1 MNVQCPACGTYVA
14 ETATMCPY
22 CGFRGDDP
30 SLPIYKQGEY
40 RPVPIVPCEIV
51 MDDGRRGEIWLSD
64 EDSKNLFRHLTNWKW
79 LSTMLPALAETLESM
94 FGGTVHL
101 EAKLPEHIMRMI
113 EEGKLHFATDKNG
126 EILAEVFDERNKI
139 FKQVRLE
146 KVVRNDT
153 LLPAMQ
159 HLETQAALCLVME
172 KIDEVGR
179 AVQQLGEE
187 MQQDRLA
194 RVDAAFDM
202 FQQACRIESSRERNE
217 YVREALNE
225 ATRAKALLVRNFAQ
239 QQRLVKQGSKKS
251 DAALRAMQDYV
262 AIVNAVNVQMQTH
275 MALGQQDVAA
285 YCLQDLN
292 KFIKNY
298 DLDKR
303 NTMLNLVGSVKSKNR
318 GSNQGKFMAF
328 RCLVWVSGS
337 GGWWCWSGSLGVWI
351 PRRCSPPPCNCLT
364 RGGCRAWS
372 SVTRRTADGNCISRS
387 GSRRVRGSPARNRG
401 AARPRVR
408 CMTRGSACGGI

>member
-1 MNVQCPACGTYVA
+1 MNVQCPACGTFVA

-30 SLPIYKQGEY
+30 NQPIYKQGEY
-40 RPVPIVPCEIV
+40 RPVPVVPCEIV
-51 MDDGRRGEIWLSD
+51 VDDGRSCEIRLSD
-64 EDSKNLFRHLTNWKW
+64 EDNKNLFRHLADWNW
-79 LSTMLPALAETLESM
+79 LSTMLPALAETLESI

-101 EAKLPEHIMRMI
+101 EAKLPEHIMHMI

-146 KVVRNDT
+146 KVVRNDA

-159 HLETQAALCLVME
+159 HLETQAALCLVMG

-187 MQQDRLA
+187 LQQDRLA
-194 RVDAAFDM
+194 RVDAALDM

-239 QQRLVKQGSKKS
+239 QQRLMEQGGKKS

-275 MALGQQDVAA
+275 MALEQQDAAA

-303 NTMLNLVGSVKSKNR
+303 DTMLNLVGSVKSKNR
-318 GSNQGKFMAF
+318 GDNPEKFVA
-328 RCLVWVSGS
+328 
-337 GGWWCWSGSLGVWI
+337 GSLRIAANVENVAKALDAGEAI
-351 PRRCSPPPCNCLT
+351 SPKLITESERN
-364 RGGCRAWS
+364 GNDS
-372 SVTRRTADGNCISRS
+372 KDEEKQHDEAD
-387 GSRRVRGSPARNRG
+387 
-401 AARPRVR
+401 
-408 CMTRGSACGGI
+408 

>member
-1 MNVQCPACGTYVA
+1 MNVQCPACGTFVA

-30 SLPIYKQGEY
+30 NQPIYKQGEY
-40 RPVPIVPCEIV
+40 RPVPVVPCEIV
-51 MDDGRRGEIWLSD
+51 VDDGRSCEIRLSD
-64 EDSKNLFRHLTNWKW
+64 EDNKNLFRHLADWNW
-79 LSTMLPALAETLESM
+79 LSTMLPALAETLESI

-101 EAKLPEHIMRMI
+101 EAKLPEHIMHMI

-146 KVVRNDT
+146 KVVRNDA

-159 HLETQAALCLVME
+159 HLETQAALCLVMG

-187 MQQDRLA
+187 LQQDRLA
-194 RVDAAFDM
+194 RVDAALDM

-239 QQRLVKQGSKKS
+239 QQRLMEQGGKKT

-275 MALGQQDVAA
+275 MALEQQDAAA

-303 NTMLNLVGSVKSKNR
+303 DTMLNLVGSVKSKNR
-318 GSNQGKFMAF
+318 GDNPEKFVA
-328 RCLVWVSGS
+328 
-337 GGWWCWSGSLGVWI
+337 GSLRIAANVENVAKALDAGEAI
-351 PRRCSPPPCNCLT
+351 SPKLITESERN
-364 RGGCRAWS
+364 
-372 SVTRRTADGNCISRS
+372 GNDS
-387 GSRRVRGSPARNRG
+387 NDEEKQHDEED
-401 AARPRVR
+401 
-408 CMTRGSACGGI
+408 

>member
-30 SLPIYKQGEY
+30 SRPIYKQGEY
-40 RPVPIVPCEIV
+40 HPVPIVPCEIV
-51 MDDGRRGEIWLSD
+51 VDDGRSCEIRLSD
-64 EDSKNLFRHLTNWKW
+64 EDNKNLFRHLTDWKW
-79 LSTMLPALAETLESM
+79 LSTMIPALAETLESI

-101 EAKLPEHIMRMI
+101 EAKLPEHIMHMI

-146 KVVRNDT
+146 KVVRNDA

-187 MQQDRLA
+187 LQQDRLA
-194 RVDAAFDM
+194 RIDAALDM
-202 FQQACRIESSRERNE
+202 FQQACRIKSSRERNE

-239 QQRLVKQGSKKS
+239 QQRLMEQGGKKS

-275 MALGQQDVAA
+275 MALGQQDAAA

-303 NTMLNLVGSVKSKNR
+303 DTMLNLVGSVKSKNR
-318 GSNQGKFMAF
+318 GDNPEKSVA
-328 RCLVWVSGS
+328 
-337 GGWWCWSGSLGVWI
+337 GSLRIAANVENVAKALDAGEAI
-351 PRRCSPPPCNCLT
+351 SPKLITESERN
-364 RGGCRAWS
+364 
-372 SVTRRTADGNCISRS
+372 GNDS
-387 GSRRVRGSPARNRG
+387 NDEEKQHDEED
-401 AARPRVR
+401 
-408 CMTRGSACGGI
+408 

>member
-30 SLPIYKQGEY
+30 SRPIYKQGEY
-40 RPVPIVPCEIV
+40 HPVPIVPCEIV
-51 MDDGRRGEIWLSD
+51 VDDGRSCEIRLSD
-64 EDSKNLFRHLTNWKW
+64 EDNKNLFRHLTDWKW
-79 LSTMLPALAETLESM
+79 LSTMIPALAETLESI

-101 EAKLPEHIMRMI
+101 EAKLPEHIMHMI

-146 KVVRNDT
+146 KVVRNDA

-187 MQQDRLA
+187 LQQDRLA
-194 RVDAAFDM
+194 RIDAALDM
-202 FQQACRIESSRERNE
+202 FQQACRIKSSRERNE

-239 QQRLVKQGSKKS
+239 QQRLMEQGGKKS

-275 MALGQQDVAA
+275 MALGQQDAAA

-303 NTMLNLVGSVKSKNR
+303 DTMLNLMGSVKSKNR
-318 GSNQGKFMAF
+318 GDNPEKFVA
-328 RCLVWVSGS
+328 
-337 GGWWCWSGSLGVWI
+337 GSLRIAANVENVAKALDVGEAI
-351 PRRCSPPPCNCLT
+351 SPKLITESERN
-364 RGGCRAWS
+364 
-372 SVTRRTADGNCISRS
+372 GNDS
-387 GSRRVRGSPARNRG
+387 NDEEKQHDEED
-401 AARPRVR
+401 
-408 CMTRGSACGGI
+408 

>member
-30 SLPIYKQGEY
+30 SRPIYKQGEY
-40 RPVPIVPCEIV
+40 HPVPIVPCEIV
-51 MDDGRRGEIWLSD
+51 VDDGRSCEIRLSD
-64 EDSKNLFRHLTNWKW
+64 EDNKNLFRHLTDWKW
-79 LSTMLPALAETLESM
+79 LSTMIPALAETLESI

-101 EAKLPEHIMRMI
+101 EAKLPEHIMHMI

-146 KVVRNDT
+146 KVVRNDA

-187 MQQDRLA
+187 LQQDRLA
-194 RVDAAFDM
+194 RIDAALDM
-202 FQQACRIESSRERNE
+202 FQQACRIKSSRERNE

-239 QQRLVKQGSKKS
+239 QQRLMEQGGKKS

-275 MALGQQDVAA
+275 MALGQQDAAA

-303 NTMLNLVGSVKSKNR
+303 DTMLNLVGSVKSKNR
-318 GSNQGKFMAF
+318 GDNPEKFVA
-328 RCLVWVSGS
+328 
-337 GGWWCWSGSLGVWI
+337 GSLRIAANVENVAKALDAGEAISPKLI
-351 PRRCSPPPCNCLT
+351 PESERN
-364 RGGCRAWS
+364 
-372 SVTRRTADGNCISRS
+372 GNDS
-387 GSRRVRGSPARNRG
+387 NDEEKQHDEED
-401 AARPRVR
+401 
-408 CMTRGSACGGI
+408 

>member
-30 SLPIYKQGEY
+30 SRPIYKQGEY
-40 RPVPIVPCEIV
+40 HPVPIVPCEIV
-51 MDDGRRGEIWLSD
+51 VDDGRSCEIRLSD
-64 EDSKNLFRHLTNWKW
+64 EDNKNLFRHLTDWKW
-79 LSTMLPALAETLESM
+79 LSTMIPALAETLESI

-101 EAKLPEHIMRMI
+101 EAKLPEHIMHMI

-146 KVVRNDT
+146 KVVRNDA

-172 KIDEVGR
+172 KNDEVGR

-187 MQQDRLA
+187 LQQDRLA
-194 RVDAAFDM
+194 RIDAALDM
-202 FQQACRIESSRERNE
+202 FQQACRIKSSRERNE

-239 QQRLVKQGSKKS
+239 QQRLMEQGGKKS

-275 MALGQQDVAA
+275 MALGQQDAAA

-303 NTMLNLVGSVKSKNR
+303 DTMLNLVGSVKSKNR
-318 GSNQGKFMAF
+318 GDNPEKFVA
-328 RCLVWVSGS
+328 
-337 GGWWCWSGSLGVWI
+337 GSLRIAANVENVAKALDAGEAI
-351 PRRCSPPPCNCLT
+351 SPKLITESERN
-364 RGGCRAWS
+364 
-372 SVTRRTADGNCISRS
+372 GNDS
-387 GSRRVRGSPARNRG
+387 NDEEKQHDEED
-401 AARPRVR
+401 
-408 CMTRGSACGGI
+408 

>member
-30 SLPIYKQGEY
+30 SRPIYKQGEY

-51 MDDGRRGEIWLSD
+51 MDDDRRGEIWLSD

-113 EEGKLHFATDKNG
+113 EEDKLHFATDKNG

-187 MQQDRLA
+187 LQQDRLA
-194 RVDAAFDM
+194 RIDAALDM
-202 FQQACRIESSRERNE
+202 FQQACRIKSSRERNE

-239 QQRLVKQGSKKS
+239 QQRLMEQGGKKS

-303 NTMLNLVGSVKSKNR
+303 DTMLNLVGSVKSKNR
-318 GSNQGKFMAF
+318 GSNQEKFID
-328 RCLVWVSGS
+328 
-337 GGWWCWSGSLGVWI
+337 GSLQVAANIESVVKALDAGEVI
-351 PRRCSPPPCNCLT
+351 SPKLITEN
-364 RGGCRAWS
+364 
-372 SVTRRTADGNCISRS
+372 DGNGNDS
-387 GSRRVRGSPARNRG
+387 NDEEKQHDEEN
-401 AARPRVR
+401 
-408 CMTRGSACGGI
+408 

>member
-1 MNVQCPACGTYVA
+1 MNVQCPACGTFVA

-30 SLPIYKQGEY
+30 NQPIYKQGEY
-40 RPVPIVPCEIV
+40 RPVPVVPCEIV
-51 MDDGRRGEIWLSD
+51 VDDGRSCEIRLSD
-64 EDSKNLFRHLTNWKW
+64 EDNKNLFRHLADWNW
-79 LSTMLPALAETLESM
+79 LSTMLPALAETLESI

-101 EAKLPEHIMRMI
+101 EAKLPEHIMHMI

-146 KVVRNDT
+146 KVVRNDA

-187 MQQDRLA
+187 LQQDRLA
-194 RVDAAFDM
+194 RVDAALDM

-239 QQRLVKQGSKKS
+239 QQRLMEQGGKKS

-275 MALGQQDVAA
+275 MALEQQDAAA

-303 NTMLNLVGSVKSKNR
+303 DTMLNLVGSVKSKNR
-318 GSNQGKFMAF
+318 GDNPEKFVA
-328 RCLVWVSGS
+328 
-337 GGWWCWSGSLGVWI
+337 GSLRIAANVENVAKALDAGEAI
-351 PRRCSPPPCNCLT
+351 SPKLITESERN
-364 RGGCRAWS
+364 
-372 SVTRRTADGNCISRS
+372 GNDS
-387 GSRRVRGSPARNRG
+387 NDEEKQHDEED
-401 AARPRVR
+401 
-408 CMTRGSACGGI
+408 

>member
-30 SLPIYKQGEY
+30 SRPIYKQGEY
-40 RPVPIVPCEIV
+40 HPVPIVPCEIV
-51 MDDGRRGEIWLSD
+51 VDDGRSCEIRLSD
-64 EDSKNLFRHLTNWKW
+64 EDNKNLFRHLTDWKW
-79 LSTMLPALAETLESM
+79 LSTMIPALAETLESI

-101 EAKLPEHIMRMI
+101 EAKLPEHIMHMI

-126 EILAEVFDERNKI
+126 EILADVFDERNKI

-146 KVVRNDT
+146 KVVRNDA

-159 HLETQAALCLVME
+159 HLETQAALCLVMG

-187 MQQDRLA
+187 LQQDRLA
-194 RVDAAFDM
+194 RIDAALDM
-202 FQQACRIESSRERNE
+202 FQQACRIKSSRERNE

-239 QQRLVKQGSKKS
+239 QQRLMEQGGKKS

-275 MALGQQDVAA
+275 MALGQQDAAA

-303 NTMLNLVGSVKSKNR
+303 DTMLNLVGSVKSKNR
-318 GSNQGKFMAF
+318 GDNPEKFVA
-328 RCLVWVSGS
+328 
-337 GGWWCWSGSLGVWI
+337 GSLRIAANVENVAKALDAGEAI
-351 PRRCSPPPCNCLT
+351 SPKLITESERN
-364 RGGCRAWS
+364 
-372 SVTRRTADGNCISRS
+372 GNDS
-387 GSRRVRGSPARNRG
+387 NDEEKQHDEED
-401 AARPRVR
+401 
-408 CMTRGSACGGI
+408 

>member
-30 SLPIYKQGEY
+30 SRPIYKQGEY
-40 RPVPIVPCEIV
+40 HPVPIVPCEIV
-51 MDDGRRGEIWLSD
+51 VDDGRSCEIRLSD
-64 EDSKNLFRHLTNWKW
+64 EDNKNLFRHLTDWKW
-79 LSTMLPALAETLESM
+79 LSTMIPALAETLESI

-101 EAKLPEHIMRMI
+101 EAKLPEHIMHMI

-126 EILAEVFDERNKI
+126 EILADVFDERNKI

-146 KVVRNDT
+146 KVVRNDA

-187 MQQDRLA
+187 LQQDRLA
-194 RVDAAFDM
+194 RIDAALDM
-202 FQQACRIESSRERNE
+202 FQQACRIKSSRERNE

-239 QQRLVKQGSKKS
+239 QQRLMEQGGKKS

-275 MALGQQDVAA
+275 MALGQQDAAA

-303 NTMLNLVGSVKSKNR
+303 DTMLNLVGSVKSKNR
-318 GSNQGKFMAF
+318 GDNPEKFVA
-328 RCLVWVSGS
+328 
-337 GGWWCWSGSLGVWI
+337 GSLRIAANVEKVAKALDAGEAI
-351 PRRCSPPPCNCLT
+351 SPKLITESERN
-364 RGGCRAWS
+364 
-372 SVTRRTADGNCISRS
+372 GNDS
-387 GSRRVRGSPARNRG
+387 NDEEKQHDEED
-401 AARPRVR
+401 
-408 CMTRGSACGGI
+408 

>member
-1 MNVQCPACGTYVA
+1 MNVQCPACGTFVA

-30 SLPIYKQGEY
+30 NQPIYKQGEY
-40 RPVPIVPCEIV
+40 RPVPVVPCEIV
-51 MDDGRRGEIWLSD
+51 VDDGRSCEIRLSD
-64 EDSKNLFRHLTNWKW
+64 EDNKNLFRHLADWNW
-79 LSTMLPALAETLESM
+79 LSTMLPALAETLESI

-101 EAKLPEHIMRMI
+101 EAKLPEHIMHMV

-146 KVVRNDT
+146 KVVRNDA

-159 HLETQAALCLVME
+159 HLETQAALCLVMG

-187 MQQDRLA
+187 LQQDRLA
-194 RVDAAFDM
+194 RVDAALDM

-239 QQRLVKQGSKKS
+239 QQRLMEQGGKKS

-275 MALGQQDVAA
+275 MALEQQDAAA

-303 NTMLNLVGSVKSKNR
+303 DTMLNLVGSVKSKNR
-318 GSNQGKFMAF
+318 GDNPEKFVA
-328 RCLVWVSGS
+328 
-337 GGWWCWSGSLGVWI
+337 GSLRIAANVENVAKALDAGEAI
-351 PRRCSPPPCNCLT
+351 SPKLITESERN
-364 RGGCRAWS
+364 
-372 SVTRRTADGNCISRS
+372 GNDS
-387 GSRRVRGSPARNRG
+387 NDEEKQHDEED
-401 AARPRVR
+401 
-408 CMTRGSACGGI
+408 

>member
-30 SLPIYKQGEY
+30 SRPIYKQGEY
-40 RPVPIVPCEIV
+40 HPVPIVPCEIV
-51 MDDGRRGEIWLSD
+51 VDDGRSCEIRLSD
-64 EDSKNLFRHLTNWKW
+64 EDNKNLFRHLTDWKW
-79 LSTMLPALAETLESM
+79 LSTMIPALAETLESI

-101 EAKLPEHIMRMI
+101 EAKLPEHIMHMI

-146 KVVRNDT
+146 KVVRNDA

-187 MQQDRLA
+187 LQQDRLA
-194 RVDAAFDM
+194 RIDAALDM
-202 FQQACRIESSRERNE
+202 FQQACRIKSSRERNE

-239 QQRLVKQGSKKS
+239 QQRLMEQGGKKS

-275 MALGQQDVAA
+275 MALGQQDAAA

-303 NTMLNLVGSVKSKNR
+303 DTMLNLVGSVKSKNR
-318 GSNQGKFMAF
+318 GDTPEKFVA
-328 RCLVWVSGS
+328 
-337 GGWWCWSGSLGVWI
+337 GSLRIAANVENVAKALDAGEAI
-351 PRRCSPPPCNCLT
+351 SPKLITESERN
-364 RGGCRAWS
+364 
-372 SVTRRTADGNCISRS
+372 GNDS
-387 GSRRVRGSPARNRG
+387 NDEEKQHDEED
-401 AARPRVR
+401 
-408 CMTRGSACGGI
+408 

>member
-1 MNVQCPACGTYVA
+1 MNVQCPACGTYVS

-30 SLPIYKQGEY
+30 SRPIYKQGEY
-40 RPVPIVPCEIV
+40 HPVPIVPCEIV
-51 MDDGRRGEIWLSD
+51 VDDGRSCEIRLSD
-64 EDSKNLFRHLTNWKW
+64 EDNKNLFRHLTDWKW
-79 LSTMLPALAETLESM
+79 LSTMIPALAETLESI

-101 EAKLPEHIMRMI
+101 EAKLPEHIMHMI

-146 KVVRNDT
+146 KVVRNDA

-187 MQQDRLA
+187 LQQDRLA
-194 RVDAAFDM
+194 RIDAALDM
-202 FQQACRIESSRERNE
+202 FQQACRIKSSRERNE

-239 QQRLVKQGSKKS
+239 QQRLMEQGGKKS

-275 MALGQQDVAA
+275 MALGQQDAAA

-303 NTMLNLVGSVKSKNR
+303 DTMLNLVGSVKSKNR
-318 GSNQGKFMAF
+318 GDNPEKFVA
-328 RCLVWVSGS
+328 
-337 GGWWCWSGSLGVWI
+337 GSLRIAANVENVAKALDAGEAI
-351 PRRCSPPPCNCLT
+351 SPKLITESERN
-364 RGGCRAWS
+364 
-372 SVTRRTADGNCISRS
+372 GNDS
-387 GSRRVRGSPARNRG
+387 NDEEKQHDEED
-401 AARPRVR
+401 
-408 CMTRGSACGGI
+408 

>member
-30 SLPIYKQGEY
+30 SRPIYKQGEY
-40 RPVPIVPCEIV
+40 HPVPIVPCEIV
-51 MDDGRRGEIWLSD
+51 VDDGRSCEIRLSD
-64 EDSKNLFRHLTNWKW
+64 EDNKNLFRHLTDWKW
-79 LSTMLPALAETLESM
+79 LSTMIPALAETLESI

-101 EAKLPEHIMRMI
+101 EAKLPEHIMHMI

-146 KVVRNDT
+146 KVVRNDA

-159 HLETQAALCLVME
+159 HLETQAALCLVMG

-187 MQQDRLA
+187 LQQDRLA
-194 RVDAAFDM
+194 RIDAALDM
-202 FQQACRIESSRERNE
+202 FQQACRIKSSRERNE

-239 QQRLVKQGSKKS
+239 QQRLMEQGGKKS

-275 MALGQQDVAA
+275 MALGQQDAAA

-303 NTMLNLVGSVKSKNR
+303 DTMLNLVGSVKSKNR
-318 GSNQGKFMAF
+318 GDNPEKFVA
-328 RCLVWVSGS
+328 
-337 GGWWCWSGSLGVWI
+337 GSLRIAANVENVAKALDAGEAI
-351 PRRCSPPPCNCLT
+351 SPKLITESERN
-364 RGGCRAWS
+364 
-372 SVTRRTADGNCISRS
+372 GNDS
-387 GSRRVRGSPARNRG
+387 NDEEKQHDEED
-401 AARPRVR
+401 
-408 CMTRGSACGGI
+408 

>member
-30 SLPIYKQGEY
+30 SRPIYKQGEY

-51 MDDGRRGEIWLSD
+51 MDDDRRGEIWLSD

-113 EEGKLHFATDKNG
+113 EEDKLHFATDKNG

-172 KIDEVGR
+172 KNDEVGR

-239 QQRLVKQGSKKS
+239 QQRLVKQSSKKS

-303 NTMLNLVGSVKSKNR
+303 DTMLNLVGSVKSKNR
-318 GSNQGKFMAF
+318 GSNQEKFID
-328 RCLVWVSGS
+328 
-337 GGWWCWSGSLGVWI
+337 GSLQVAANIESVVKALDAGEVI
-351 PRRCSPPPCNCLT
+351 SPKLITEN
-364 RGGCRAWS
+364 
-372 SVTRRTADGNCISRS
+372 DGNGNDS
-387 GSRRVRGSPARNRG
+387 NDEEKQHDEEN
-401 AARPRVR
+401 
-408 CMTRGSACGGI
+408 

>member
-1 MNVQCPACGTYVA
+1 MNVQCPACGTFVA

-30 SLPIYKQGEY
+30 NQPIYKQGEY
-40 RPVPIVPCEIV
+40 RPVPVVPCEIV
-51 MDDGRRGEIWLSD
+51 VDDGRSCEIRLSD
-64 EDSKNLFRHLTNWKW
+64 EDNKNLFRHLADWNW
-79 LSTMLPALAETLESM
+79 LSTMLPALAETLESI

-101 EAKLPEHIMRMI
+101 EAKLPEHIMHMI
-113 EEGKLHFATDKNG
+113 KEGKLHFVTDRNG

-146 KVVRNDT
+146 KVVRNDA

-159 HLETQAALCLVME
+159 HLETQAALCLVMG

-187 MQQDRLA
+187 LQQDRLA
-194 RVDAAFDM
+194 RVDAALDM

-217 YVREALNE
+217 YVCEALNE

-239 QQRLVKQGSKKS
+239 QQRLMEQGGKKS

-275 MALGQQDVAA
+275 MALEQQDAAA

-303 NTMLNLVGSVKSKNR
+303 DTMLNLVGSVKSKNR
-318 GSNQGKFMAF
+318 GDNPEKFVA
-328 RCLVWVSGS
+328 
-337 GGWWCWSGSLGVWI
+337 GSLRIAANVENVAKALDAGEAI
-351 PRRCSPPPCNCLT
+351 SPKLITESERN
-364 RGGCRAWS
+364 
-372 SVTRRTADGNCISRS
+372 GNDS
-387 GSRRVRGSPARNRG
+387 NDEEKQHDEED
-401 AARPRVR
+401 
-408 CMTRGSACGGI
+408 

>member
-30 SLPIYKQGEY
+30 SRPIYKQGEY
-40 RPVPIVPCEIV
+40 HPVPIVPCEIV
-51 MDDGRRGEIWLSD
+51 VDDGRSCEIRLSD
-64 EDSKNLFRHLTNWKW
+64 EDNNNLFRHLTDWKW
-79 LSTMLPALAETLESM
+79 LSTMIPALAETLESI

-101 EAKLPEHIMRMI
+101 EAKLPEHIMHMI

-146 KVVRNDT
+146 KVVRNDA

-187 MQQDRLA
+187 LQQDRLA
-194 RVDAAFDM
+194 RIDAALDM
-202 FQQACRIESSRERNE
+202 FQQACRIKSSRERNE

-239 QQRLVKQGSKKS
+239 QQRLMEQGGKKS

-275 MALGQQDVAA
+275 MALGQQDAAA

-303 NTMLNLVGSVKSKNR
+303 DTMLNLVGSVKSKNR
-318 GSNQGKFMAF
+318 GDNPEKFVA
-328 RCLVWVSGS
+328 
-337 GGWWCWSGSLGVWI
+337 GSLRIAANVENVAKALDAGEAI
-351 PRRCSPPPCNCLT
+351 SPKLITESERN
-364 RGGCRAWS
+364 
-372 SVTRRTADGNCISRS
+372 GNDS
-387 GSRRVRGSPARNRG
+387 NDEEKQHDEED
-401 AARPRVR
+401 
-408 CMTRGSACGGI
+408 

>member
-30 SLPIYKQGEY
+30 SRPIYKQGKY
-40 RPVPIVPCEIV
+40 HPVPIVPCEIV
-51 MDDGRRGEIWLSD
+51 VDDGRSCEIRLSD
-64 EDSKNLFRHLTNWKW
+64 EDNKNLFRHLTDWKW
-79 LSTMLPALAETLESM
+79 LSTMIPALAETLESI

-101 EAKLPEHIMRMI
+101 EAKLPEHIMHMI

-146 KVVRNDT
+146 KVVRNDA

-187 MQQDRLA
+187 LQQDRLA
-194 RVDAAFDM
+194 RIDAALDM
-202 FQQACRIESSRERNE
+202 FQQACRIKSSRERNE

-239 QQRLVKQGSKKS
+239 QQRLMEQGGKKS

-275 MALGQQDVAA
+275 MALGQQDAAA

-303 NTMLNLVGSVKSKNR
+303 DTMLNLVGSVKSKNR
-318 GSNQGKFMAF
+318 GDNPEKFVA
-328 RCLVWVSGS
+328 
-337 GGWWCWSGSLGVWI
+337 GSLRIAANVENVAKALDAGEAI
-351 PRRCSPPPCNCLT
+351 SPKLITESERN
-364 RGGCRAWS
+364 
-372 SVTRRTADGNCISRS
+372 GNDS
-387 GSRRVRGSPARNRG
+387 NDEEKQHDEED
-401 AARPRVR
+401 
-408 CMTRGSACGGI
+408 

>member
-1 MNVQCPACGTYVA
+1 MNVQCPACGTFVA

-30 SLPIYKQGEY
+30 NQPIYKQGEY
-40 RPVPIVPCEIV
+40 RPVPVVPCEIV
-51 MDDGRRGEIWLSD
+51 VDDGRSCEIRLSD
-64 EDSKNLFRHLTNWKW
+64 EDNKNLFRHLADWNW
-79 LSTMLPALAETLESM
+79 LSTMLPALAETLESI

-101 EAKLPEHIMRMI
+101 EAKLPEHIMHMI
-113 EEGKLHFATDKNG
+113 EEGKLHLATDKNG

-146 KVVRNDT
+146 KVVRNDA

-159 HLETQAALCLVME
+159 HLETQAALCLVMG

-187 MQQDRLA
+187 LQQDRLA
-194 RVDAAFDM
+194 RVDAALDM

-239 QQRLVKQGSKKS
+239 QQRLMEQGGKKS

-275 MALGQQDVAA
+275 MALEQQDAAA

-303 NTMLNLVGSVKSKNR
+303 DTMLNLVGSVKSKNR
-318 GSNQGKFMAF
+318 GDNPEKFVA
-328 RCLVWVSGS
+328 
-337 GGWWCWSGSLGVWI
+337 GSLRIAANVENVAKALDAGEAI
-351 PRRCSPPPCNCLT
+351 SPKLITESERN
-364 RGGCRAWS
+364 
-372 SVTRRTADGNCISRS
+372 GNDS
-387 GSRRVRGSPARNRG
+387 NDEEKQHDEED
-401 AARPRVR
+401 
-408 CMTRGSACGGI
+408 

>member
-1 MNVQCPACGTYVA
+1 MNVQCPACGTFVA

-30 SLPIYKQGEY
+30 NQPIYKQGEY
-40 RPVPIVPCEIV
+40 RPVPVVPCEIV
-51 MDDGRRGEIWLSD
+51 VDDGRSCEIRLSD
-64 EDSKNLFRHLTNWKW
+64 EDNKNLFRHLADWNW
-79 LSTMLPALAETLESM
+79 LSTMLPALAETLESI

-101 EAKLPEHIMRMI
+101 EAKLPEHIMHMI

-146 KVVRNDT
+146 KVVRNDA

-159 HLETQAALCLVME
+159 HLETQAALCLVMG

-187 MQQDRLA
+187 LQQDCLA
-194 RVDAAFDM
+194 RVDAALDM

-239 QQRLVKQGSKKS
+239 QQRLMEQGGKKS

-275 MALGQQDVAA
+275 MALEQQDAAA

-303 NTMLNLVGSVKSKNR
+303 DTMLNLVGSVKSKNR
-318 GSNQGKFMAF
+318 GDNPEKFVA
-328 RCLVWVSGS
+328 
-337 GGWWCWSGSLGVWI
+337 GSLRIAANVENVAKALDAGEAI
-351 PRRCSPPPCNCLT
+351 SPKLITESERN
-364 RGGCRAWS
+364 
-372 SVTRRTADGNCISRS
+372 GNDS
-387 GSRRVRGSPARNRG
+387 NDEEKQHDEED
-401 AARPRVR
+401 
-408 CMTRGSACGGI
+408 

>member
-30 SLPIYKQGEY
+30 SRPIYKQGEY
-40 RPVPIVPCEIV
+40 HPVPIVPCEIV
-51 MDDGRRGEIWLSD
+51 VDDGRSCEIRLSD
-64 EDSKNLFRHLTNWKW
+64 EDNKNLFRHLTDWKW
-79 LSTMLPALAETLESM
+79 LSTMIPALAETLESI

-101 EAKLPEHIMRMI
+101 EAKLPEHIMHMI

-146 KVVRNDT
+146 KVVRNDA

-187 MQQDRLA
+187 LQQDRLA
-194 RVDAAFDM
+194 RIDAALDM
-202 FQQACRIESSRERNE
+202 FQQACRIKSSRERNE

-239 QQRLVKQGSKKS
+239 QQRLMEQGGKKS

-275 MALGQQDVAA
+275 MALGQQDAAA

-303 NTMLNLVGSVKSKNR
+303 DTMLNLVGSVKSKNR
-318 GSNQGKFMAF
+318 GDNPEKFVA
-328 RCLVWVSGS
+328 
-337 GGWWCWSGSLGVWI
+337 GSLRIAANVENVAKALDAGEAISPKLI
-351 PRRCSPPPCNCLT
+351 PESE
-364 RGGCRAWS
+364 
-372 SVTRRTADGNCISRS
+372 
-387 GSRRVRGSPARNRG
+387 RNWND
-401 AARPRVR
+401 
-408 CMTRGSACGGI
+408 SNDEEKQHDEED

>member
-1 MNVQCPACGTYVA
+1 MNVQCPACGTFVA
-14 ETATMCPY
+14 ETATRCPY

-30 SLPIYKQGEY
+30 NQPIYKQGEY
-40 RPVPIVPCEIV
+40 RPVPVVPCEIV
-51 MDDGRRGEIWLSD
+51 VDDGRSCEIRLSD
-64 EDSKNLFRHLTNWKW
+64 EDNKNLFRHLADWNW
-79 LSTMLPALAETLESM
+79 LSTMLPALAETLESI

-101 EAKLPEHIMRMI
+101 EAKLPEHIMHMI

-146 KVVRNDT
+146 KVVRNDA

-159 HLETQAALCLVME
+159 HLETQAALCLVMG

-187 MQQDRLA
+187 LQQDRLA
-194 RVDAAFDM
+194 RVDAALDM

-225 ATRAKALLVRNFAQ
+225 ATRAKALLVRKFAQ
-239 QQRLVKQGSKKS
+239 QQRLMEQGGKKS

-275 MALGQQDVAA
+275 MALEQQDAAA

-303 NTMLNLVGSVKSKNR
+303 DTMLNLVGSVKSKNR
-318 GSNQGKFMAF
+318 GDNPEKFVA
-328 RCLVWVSGS
+328 
-337 GGWWCWSGSLGVWI
+337 GSLRIAANVENVAKALDAGEAI
-351 PRRCSPPPCNCLT
+351 SPKLITESERN
-364 RGGCRAWS
+364 
-372 SVTRRTADGNCISRS
+372 GNDS
-387 GSRRVRGSPARNRG
+387 NDEEKQHDEED
-401 AARPRVR
+401 
-408 CMTRGSACGGI
+408 

>member
-30 SLPIYKQGEY
+30 SRTIYKQGEY
-40 RPVPIVPCEIV
+40 HPVPIVPCEIV
-51 MDDGRRGEIWLSD
+51 VDDGRSCEIRLSD
-64 EDSKNLFRHLTNWKW
+64 EDNKNLFRHLTDWKW
-79 LSTMLPALAETLESM
+79 LSTMIPALAETLESI

-101 EAKLPEHIMRMI
+101 EAKLPEHIMHMI

-146 KVVRNDT
+146 KVVRNDA

-187 MQQDRLA
+187 LQQDRLA
-194 RVDAAFDM
+194 RIDAALDM
-202 FQQACRIESSRERNE
+202 FQQACRIKSSRERNE

-239 QQRLVKQGSKKS
+239 QQRLMEQGGKKS

-275 MALGQQDVAA
+275 MALGQQDAAA

-303 NTMLNLVGSVKSKNR
+303 DTMLNLVGSVKSKNR
-318 GSNQGKFMAF
+318 GDNPEKFVA
-328 RCLVWVSGS
+328 
-337 GGWWCWSGSLGVWI
+337 GSLRIAANVENVAKALDAGEAI
-351 PRRCSPPPCNCLT
+351 SPKLITESERN
-364 RGGCRAWS
+364 
-372 SVTRRTADGNCISRS
+372 GNDS
-387 GSRRVRGSPARNRG
+387 NDEEKQHDEED
-401 AARPRVR
+401 
-408 CMTRGSACGGI
+408 

>member
-1 MNVQCPACGTYVA
+1 MNVQCPACGTFVA
-14 ETATMCPY
+14 ETVTMCPY

-30 SLPIYKQGEY
+30 NQPIYKQGEY
-40 RPVPIVPCEIV
+40 RPVPVVPCEIV
-51 MDDGRRGEIWLSD
+51 VDDGRSCEIRLSD
-64 EDSKNLFRHLTNWKW
+64 EDNKNLFRHLADWNW
-79 LSTMLPALAETLESM
+79 LSTMLPALAETLESI

-101 EAKLPEHIMRMI
+101 EAKLPEHIMHMI

-146 KVVRNDT
+146 KVVRNDA

-159 HLETQAALCLVME
+159 HLETQAALCLVMG

-187 MQQDRLA
+187 LQQDRLA
-194 RVDAAFDM
+194 RVDAALDM

-239 QQRLVKQGSKKS
+239 QQRLMEQGGKKS

-275 MALGQQDVAA
+275 MALEQQDAAA

-303 NTMLNLVGSVKSKNR
+303 DTMLNLVGSVKSKNR
-318 GSNQGKFMAF
+318 GDNPEKFVA
-328 RCLVWVSGS
+328 
-337 GGWWCWSGSLGVWI
+337 GSLRIAANVENVAKALDAGEAI
-351 PRRCSPPPCNCLT
+351 SPKLITESERN
-364 RGGCRAWS
+364 
-372 SVTRRTADGNCISRS
+372 GNDS
-387 GSRRVRGSPARNRG
+387 NDEEKQHDEED
-401 AARPRVR
+401 
-408 CMTRGSACGGI
+408 

>member
-1 MNVQCPACGTYVA
+1 MNVQCPACGTFVA

-30 SLPIYKQGEY
+30 SRPIYKQGEY
-40 RPVPIVPCEIV
+40 RPVPVVPCEIV
-51 MDDGRRGEIWLSD
+51 VDDGRSCEIRLSD
-64 EDSKNLFRHLTNWKW
+64 EDNKNLFRHLADWNW
-79 LSTMLPALAETLESM
+79 LSTMLPALAETLESI

-101 EAKLPEHIMRMI
+101 EAKLPEHIMHMI

-146 KVVRNDT
+146 KVVRNDA

-159 HLETQAALCLVME
+159 HLETQAALCLVMG

-187 MQQDRLA
+187 LQQDRLA
-194 RVDAAFDM
+194 RVDAALDM

-239 QQRLVKQGSKKS
+239 QQRLMEQGGKKS

-275 MALGQQDVAA
+275 MALEQQDAAA

-303 NTMLNLVGSVKSKNR
+303 DTMLNLVGSVKSKNR
-318 GSNQGKFMAF
+318 GDNPEKFVA
-328 RCLVWVSGS
+328 
-337 GGWWCWSGSLGVWI
+337 GSLRIAANVENVAKALDAGEAI
-351 PRRCSPPPCNCLT
+351 SPKLITESERN
-364 RGGCRAWS
+364 
-372 SVTRRTADGNCISRS
+372 GNDS
-387 GSRRVRGSPARNRG
+387 NDEEKQHDEED
-401 AARPRVR
+401 
-408 CMTRGSACGGI
+408 

>member
-30 SLPIYKQGEY
+30 SRPIYKQGEY

-51 MDDGRRGEIWLSD
+51 MDDGQRGEIWLSD

-113 EEGKLHFATDKNG
+113 EEGKLQFATDKNG
-126 EILAEVFDERNKI
+126 EILSEVFDERNKI

-159 HLETQAALCLVME
+159 HLETQAALCLVMG

-239 QQRLVKQGSKKS
+239 QQRLVKQSSKKS

-303 NTMLNLVGSVKSKNR
+303 DTMLNLVGSVKSKNR
-318 GSNQGKFMAF
+318 GSNQEKFID
-328 RCLVWVSGS
+328 
-337 GGWWCWSGSLGVWI
+337 GSLQVAANIESVVKALDAGEVI
-351 PRRCSPPPCNCLT
+351 SPKLITEN
-364 RGGCRAWS
+364 
-372 SVTRRTADGNCISRS
+372 DGNGNDS
-387 GSRRVRGSPARNRG
+387 NDEEKQHDEEN
-401 AARPRVR
+401 
-408 CMTRGSACGGI
+408 

>member
-30 SLPIYKQGEY
+30 SRPIYKQGEY
-40 RPVPIVPCEIV
+40 HPVPIVPCEIV
-51 MDDGRRGEIWLSD
+51 VDDGRSCEIRLSD
-64 EDSKNLFRHLTNWKW
+64 EDNKNLFRHLTDWKW
-79 LSTMLPALAETLESM
+79 LSTMIPALAETLESI

-101 EAKLPEHIMRMI
+101 EAKLPEHIMHMI

-146 KVVRNDT
+146 KGVRNDA

-187 MQQDRLA
+187 LQQDRLA
-194 RVDAAFDM
+194 RIDAALDM
-202 FQQACRIESSRERNE
+202 FQQACRIKSSRERNE

-239 QQRLVKQGSKKS
+239 QQRLMEQGGKKS

-275 MALGQQDVAA
+275 MALGQQDAAA

-303 NTMLNLVGSVKSKNR
+303 DTMLNLVGSVKSKNR
-318 GSNQGKFMAF
+318 GDNPEKFVA
-328 RCLVWVSGS
+328 
-337 GGWWCWSGSLGVWI
+337 GSLRIAANVENVAKALDAGEAI
-351 PRRCSPPPCNCLT
+351 SPKLITESERN
-364 RGGCRAWS
+364 
-372 SVTRRTADGNCISRS
+372 GNDS
-387 GSRRVRGSPARNRG
+387 NDEEKQHDEED
-401 AARPRVR
+401 
-408 CMTRGSACGGI
+408 

>member
-30 SLPIYKQGEY
+30 SRPIYKQGEY
-40 RPVPIVPCEIV
+40 HPVPIVPCEIV
-51 MDDGRRGEIWLSD
+51 VDDGRSCEIRLSD
-64 EDSKNLFRHLTNWKW
+64 EDNKNLFRHLTDWKW
-79 LSTMLPALAETLESM
+79 LSTMIPALAETLESI

-101 EAKLPEHIMRMI
+101 EAKLPEHIMHMI
-113 EEGKLHFATDKNG
+113 EESKLHFATDKNG

-146 KVVRNDT
+146 KVVRNDA

-187 MQQDRLA
+187 LQQDRLA
-194 RVDAAFDM
+194 RIDAALDM
-202 FQQACRIESSRERNE
+202 FQQACRIKSSRERNE

-239 QQRLVKQGSKKS
+239 QQRLMEQGGKKS

-275 MALGQQDVAA
+275 MALGQQDAAA

-303 NTMLNLVGSVKSKNR
+303 DTMLNLVGSVKSKNR
-318 GSNQGKFMAF
+318 GDNPEKFVA
-328 RCLVWVSGS
+328 
-337 GGWWCWSGSLGVWI
+337 GSLRIAANVENVAKALDAGEAI
-351 PRRCSPPPCNCLT
+351 SPKLITERERN
-364 RGGCRAWS
+364 
-372 SVTRRTADGNCISRS
+372 GNDS
-387 GSRRVRGSPARNRG
+387 NDEEKQHDEED
-401 AARPRVR
+401 
-408 CMTRGSACGGI
+408 

>member
-30 SLPIYKQGEY
+30 SRPIYKQGEY
-40 RPVPIVPCEIV
+40 HPVPIVPCEIV
-51 MDDGRRGEIWLSD
+51 VDDGRSCEIRLSD
-64 EDSKNLFRHLTNWKW
+64 EDNKNLFRHLTDWKW
-79 LSTMLPALAETLESM
+79 LSTMIPALAETLESI

-101 EAKLPEHIMRMI
+101 EAKLPEHIMHMI

-126 EILAEVFDERNKI
+126 EILADVFDERNKI

-146 KVVRNDT
+146 KVVRNDA

-187 MQQDRLA
+187 LQQDRLA
-194 RVDAAFDM
+194 RIGAALDM
-202 FQQACRIESSRERNE
+202 FQQACRIKSSRERNE

-239 QQRLVKQGSKKS
+239 QQRLMEQGGKKS

-275 MALGQQDVAA
+275 MALGQQDAAA

-303 NTMLNLVGSVKSKNR
+303 DTMLNLVGSVKSKNR
-318 GSNQGKFMAF
+318 GDNPEKFVA
-328 RCLVWVSGS
+328 
-337 GGWWCWSGSLGVWI
+337 GSLRIAANVENVAKALDAGEAI
-351 PRRCSPPPCNCLT
+351 SPKLITESERN
-364 RGGCRAWS
+364 
-372 SVTRRTADGNCISRS
+372 GNDS
-387 GSRRVRGSPARNRG
+387 NDEEKQHDEED
-401 AARPRVR
+401 
-408 CMTRGSACGGI
+408 

>member
-30 SLPIYKQGEY
+30 SRPIYKQGEY
-40 RPVPIVPCEIV
+40 HPVPIVPCEIV
-51 MDDGRRGEIWLSD
+51 VDDGRSCEIRLSD
-64 EDSKNLFRHLTNWKW
+64 EDNKNLFRHLTDWKW
-79 LSTMLPALAETLESM
+79 LSTMIPALAETLESI

-101 EAKLPEHIMRMI
+101 EAKLPEHIMHMI

-146 KVVRNDT
+146 KVVRNDA

-187 MQQDRLA
+187 LQQDRLA
-194 RVDAAFDM
+194 RIDAALDM
-202 FQQACRIESSRERNE
+202 FQQACRIKSSRERNE

-239 QQRLVKQGSKKS
+239 QQSLMEQGGKKS

-275 MALGQQDVAA
+275 MALGQQDAAA

-303 NTMLNLVGSVKSKNR
+303 DTMLNLVGSVKSKNR
-318 GSNQGKFMAF
+318 GDNPEKFVA
-328 RCLVWVSGS
+328 
-337 GGWWCWSGSLGVWI
+337 GSLRIAANVENVAKALDAGEAI
-351 PRRCSPPPCNCLT
+351 SPKLITESERN
-364 RGGCRAWS
+364 
-372 SVTRRTADGNCISRS
+372 GNDS
-387 GSRRVRGSPARNRG
+387 NDEEKQHDEED
-401 AARPRVR
+401 
-408 CMTRGSACGGI
+408 

>member
-1 MNVQCPACGTYVA
+1 MNVQCPACGTFVA

-30 SLPIYKQGEY
+30 NQPIYKQGEY
-40 RPVPIVPCEIV
+40 RPVPVVPCEIV
-51 MDDGRRGEIWLSD
+51 VDDGRSCEIRLSD
-64 EDSKNLFRHLTNWKW
+64 EDNKNLFRHLADWNW
-79 LSTMLPALAETLESM
+79 LSTMLPALAETLESI

-101 EAKLPEHIMRMI
+101 EAKLPEHIMHMI

-126 EILAEVFDERNKI
+126 EILAEVFDERNNI
-139 FKQVRLE
+139 FKPVRLE
-146 KVVRNDT
+146 KVVRNDA

-159 HLETQAALCLVME
+159 HLETQAALCLVMG

-187 MQQDRLA
+187 LQQDRLA
-194 RVDAAFDM
+194 RVDAALDM

-239 QQRLVKQGSKKS
+239 QQRLMEQGGKKS

-275 MALGQQDVAA
+275 MALEQQDAAA

-303 NTMLNLVGSVKSKNR
+303 DTMLNLVGSVKSKNR
-318 GSNQGKFMAF
+318 GDNPEKFVA
-328 RCLVWVSGS
+328 
-337 GGWWCWSGSLGVWI
+337 GSLRIAANVENVAKALDAGEAI
-351 PRRCSPPPCNCLT
+351 SPKLITESERN
-364 RGGCRAWS
+364 
-372 SVTRRTADGNCISRS
+372 GNDS
-387 GSRRVRGSPARNRG
+387 NDEEKQHDEED
-401 AARPRVR
+401 
-408 CMTRGSACGGI
+408 

>member
-30 SLPIYKQGEY
+30 SRPIYKQGEY
-40 RPVPIVPCEIV
+40 HPVPIVPCEIV
-51 MDDGRRGEIWLSD
+51 VDDGRSCEIRLSD
-64 EDSKNLFRHLTNWKW
+64 EDNKNLFRHLTDWKW
-79 LSTMLPALAETLESM
+79 LSTMIPALAETLESI

-101 EAKLPEHIMRMI
+101 EAKLPEHIMHMI

-146 KVVRNDT
+146 KVVRNDA

-159 HLETQAALCLVME
+159 HLETQVALCLVME

-187 MQQDRLA
+187 LQQDRLA
-194 RVDAAFDM
+194 RIDAALDM
-202 FQQACRIESSRERNE
+202 FQQACRIKSSRERNE

-239 QQRLVKQGSKKS
+239 QQRLMEQGGKKS

-275 MALGQQDVAA
+275 MALGQQDAAA

-303 NTMLNLVGSVKSKNR
+303 DTMLNLVGSVKSKNR
-318 GSNQGKFMAF
+318 GDNPEKFVA
-328 RCLVWVSGS
+328 
-337 GGWWCWSGSLGVWI
+337 GSLRIAANVENVAKALDVGEAI
-351 PRRCSPPPCNCLT
+351 SPKLITESERN
-364 RGGCRAWS
+364 
-372 SVTRRTADGNCISRS
+372 GNDS
-387 GSRRVRGSPARNRG
+387 NDEEKQHDEED
-401 AARPRVR
+401 
-408 CMTRGSACGGI
+408 

>member
-1 MNVQCPACGTYVA
+1 MNVQCPACGTFVA

-30 SLPIYKQGEY
+30 NQPIYKQGEY
-40 RPVPIVPCEIV
+40 RPVPVVPCEIV
-51 MDDGRRGEIWLSD
+51 VDDGRSCEIRLSD
-64 EDSKNLFRHLTNWKW
+64 EDNKNLFRHLADWNW
-79 LSTMLPALAETLESM
+79 LSTMLPALAETLESI

-101 EAKLPEHIMRMI
+101 EAKLPEHIMHMI

-146 KVVRNDT
+146 KVVRNDA

-159 HLETQAALCLVME
+159 HLETQAALCLVMG

-187 MQQDRLA
+187 LQQDRLA
-194 RVDAAFDM
+194 RVDAALDM

-239 QQRLVKQGSKKS
+239 QQRLMEQDGKKS

-275 MALGQQDVAA
+275 MALEQQDAAA

-303 NTMLNLVGSVKSKNR
+303 DTMLNLVGSVKSKNR
-318 GSNQGKFMAF
+318 GDNPEKFVA
-328 RCLVWVSGS
+328 
-337 GGWWCWSGSLGVWI
+337 GSLRIAANVENVAKALDAGEAI
-351 PRRCSPPPCNCLT
+351 SPKLITESERN
-364 RGGCRAWS
+364 
-372 SVTRRTADGNCISRS
+372 GNDS
-387 GSRRVRGSPARNRG
+387 NDEEKQHDEED
-401 AARPRVR
+401 
-408 CMTRGSACGGI
+408 

>member
-30 SLPIYKQGEY
+30 SRPIYKQGEY
-40 RPVPIVPCEIV
+40 HPVPIVPCEIV
-51 MDDGRRGEIWLSD
+51 VDDGRSCEIRLSD
-64 EDSKNLFRHLTNWKW
+64 EDNKNLFRHLTDWKW
-79 LSTMLPALAETLESM
+79 LSTMIPALAETLESI

-101 EAKLPEHIMRMI
+101 EAKLPEHIMHMI

-146 KVVRNDT
+146 KVVRNDA

-187 MQQDRLA
+187 LQQDRLA
-194 RVDAAFDM
+194 RIDAALDM
-202 FQQACRIESSRERNE
+202 FQQACRIKSSRERNE

-239 QQRLVKQGSKKS
+239 QQRLMEQGGKKS

-275 MALGQQDVAA
+275 MALGQQDAAA

-303 NTMLNLVGSVKSKNR
+303 DTMLNLVGSVKSKNR
-318 GSNQGKFMAF
+318 GDNPEKFVA
-328 RCLVWVSGS
+328 
-337 GGWWCWSGSLGVWI
+337 GSLRIAANVENVAKALDAGEAI
-351 PRRCSPPPCNCLT
+351 SPKLITKSERN
-364 RGGCRAWS
+364 
-372 SVTRRTADGNCISRS
+372 GNDS
-387 GSRRVRGSPARNRG
+387 NDEEKQHDEED
-401 AARPRVR
+401 
-408 CMTRGSACGGI
+408 

>member
-1 MNVQCPACGTYVA
+1 MNVQCPACGTFVA

-30 SLPIYKQGEY
+30 NQPIYKQGEY
-40 RPVPIVPCEIV
+40 RPVPVVPCEIV
-51 MDDGRRGEIWLSD
+51 VDDGRSCEIRLSD
-64 EDSKNLFRHLTNWKW
+64 EDNKNLFWHLADWNW
-79 LSTMLPALAETLESM
+79 LSTMLPALAETLESI

-101 EAKLPEHIMRMI
+101 EAKLPEHIMHMI

-146 KVVRNDT
+146 KVVRNDA

-159 HLETQAALCLVME
+159 HLETQAALCLVMG

-187 MQQDRLA
+187 LQQDRLA
-194 RVDAAFDM
+194 RVDAALDM

-239 QQRLVKQGSKKS
+239 QQRLMEQGGKKS

-275 MALGQQDVAA
+275 MALEQQDAAA

-303 NTMLNLVGSVKSKNR
+303 DTMLNLVGSVKSKNR
-318 GSNQGKFMAF
+318 GDNPEKFVA
-328 RCLVWVSGS
+328 
-337 GGWWCWSGSLGVWI
+337 GSLRIAANVENVAKALDAGEAI
-351 PRRCSPPPCNCLT
+351 SPKLITESERN
-364 RGGCRAWS
+364 
-372 SVTRRTADGNCISRS
+372 GNDS
-387 GSRRVRGSPARNRG
+387 NDEEKQHDEED
-401 AARPRVR
+401 
-408 CMTRGSACGGI
+408 